1 MKKPIKRLKT
11 FETKTFF
18 AVFGIA
24 VGVMSVIVVGFL
36 GLCGVKAVNAEM
48 DSIGIKG
55 IALCPEVG
63 ERNFTADD
71 IAVIRS
77 VSGVKDV
84 SPVFAVV
91 CLAADIKGRAVP
103 VVAFGCKNTKS
114 TVFSTSIKNGNDIS
128 DNDIENSSAVCIV
141 SDKLSGL
148 LAIDNSVKLSVDGK
162 SADFIIK
169 GTVSTDSELL
179 NGSVGECIPP
189 FVYVPYTS
197 LQILTGDRG
206 YSQIIITPQNS
217 VYSENADI
225 STVSAEVVGVLKSE
239 SSDRSVKML
248 DLDTQRLELSKL
260 LSSGVDI
267 LKGIAGVSL
276 GVASLLTA
284 TVMTVTVA
292 EKRRET
298 AIKGLVGAS
307 RLQIICEFMLMSLK
321 LCVIGVTIG
330 TALGILITYFVS
342 CLLDIDFFVDADT
355 IISAD
360 FSAILSGLVLSVL
373 PVLRSMFSYPLENL
387 KKI

>member
-1 MKKPIKRLKT
+1 M
-11 FETKTFF
+11 
-18 AVFGIA
+18 
-24 VGVMSVIVVGFL
+24 
-36 GLCGVKAVNAEM
+36 
-48 DSIGIKG
+48 
-55 IALCPEVG
+55 
-63 ERNFTADD
+63 
-71 IAVIRS
+71 
-77 VSGVKDV
+77 
-84 SPVFAVV
+84 
-91 CLAADIKGRAVP
+91 
-103 VVAFGCKNTKS
+103 
-114 TVFSTSIKNGNDIS
+114 
-128 DNDIENSSAVCIV
+128 
-141 SDKLSGL
+141 
-148 LAIDNSVKLSVDGK
+148 
-162 SADFIIK
+162 
-169 GTVSTDSELL
+169 
-179 NGSVGECIPP
+179 
-189 FVYVPYTS
+189 
-197 LQILTGDRG
+197 
-206 YSQIIITPQNS
+206 
-217 VYSENADI
+217 
-225 STVSAEVVGVLKSE
+225 LKSE